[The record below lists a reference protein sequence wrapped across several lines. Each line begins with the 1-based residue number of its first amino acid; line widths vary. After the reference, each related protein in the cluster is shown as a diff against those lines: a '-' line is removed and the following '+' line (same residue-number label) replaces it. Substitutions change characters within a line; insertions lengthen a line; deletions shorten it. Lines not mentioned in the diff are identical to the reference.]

1 MRYLATVIKKQMLG
15 SNLLE
20 LHAKEV
26 DIYRWV
32 AANGEIVSDLANKFK
47 VGTLVIAHLT
57 IANQKLQRIEEAKEP
72 IVRIFSGMTNFVKRY
87 KDLEDDIEIW
97 KQSMQYQIQ
106 ELKRREEELVLRA
119 EELNLELTC
128 SIDGHHSS
136 SLSIPESLVE
146 FQSPVAN

>member
-20 LHAKEV
+20 LHAKEI

-32 AANGEIVSDLANKFK
+32 PATGEIASELASKFK

-57 IANQKLQRIEEAKEP
+57 INNQKLQRIEEAKQP
-72 IVRIFSGMTNFVKRY
+72 IVRIFSGLTNFVKRY
-87 KDLEDDIEIW
+87 KDLEGDIEIW

-119 EELNLELTC
+119 EELNMELTC
-128 SIDGHHSS
+128 SLDSHSS
-136 SLSIPESLVE
+136 SNVSIPESLVE
-146 FQSPVAN
+146 FQSPIAN